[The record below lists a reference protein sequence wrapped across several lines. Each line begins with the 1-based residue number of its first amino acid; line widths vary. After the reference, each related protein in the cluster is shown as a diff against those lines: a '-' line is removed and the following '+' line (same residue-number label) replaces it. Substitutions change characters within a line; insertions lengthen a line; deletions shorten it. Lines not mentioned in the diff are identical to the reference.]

1 MTSRESS
8 PANSHLQWG
17 TPPWRVDFRPPK
29 PGMPKAVDVAIV
41 GAGFTG
47 LAAASW
53 LRLLAPE
60 KSVAVFEAFEI
71 GAGASGRTGGLVLT
85 ESAAGDL
92 PGLGDV
98 LSGFSGILETL
109 GIECELDL
117 PGVWEISRSSP
128 IANSKIDWTDSG
140 ALRVSKELEGGT
152 LNPGMLVTGL
162 ARKAHALGA
171 MIFEHHRVARIDWTT
186 VPCLHFAGA
195 GLRLRQIEAKK
206 VLLATNALSLPLTHL
221 QASTTPMLTLAV
233 ESEPIGEK
241 ELEKLGLAERKP
253 FYTSDLPYLWG
264 RLRRDRSIVWGAIRV
279 DPPEGGTLEKVD
291 IRTPEI
297 SGIFDALEDRIRRMH
312 PVVDQVKFR
321 ARWGGPILFRPDWKP
336 VFGVHPESHNAIV
349 LGAYAGHGVALSSY
363 LGKWAVEALLGT
375 RTLPSWGAI
384 GGK

>member
-1 MTSRESS
+1 
-8 PANSHLQWG
+8 
-17 TPPWRVDFRPPK
+17 
-29 PGMPKAVDVAIV
+29 MPKAVDVAIV

-53 LRLLAPE
+53 MRLLAPE
-60 KSVAVFEAFEI
+60 KSVAVFEVFEI

-98 LSGFSGILETL
+98 LSGFTGILETL

-117 PGVWEISRSSP
+117 PGVWEISRSNP

-171 MIFEHHRVARIDWTT
+171 TIFENHRVARVDWKPAPT
-186 VPCLHFAGA
+186 LHFAGA
-195 GLRLRQIEAKK
+195 GLRQRQIDAGK
-206 VLLATNALSLPLTHL
+206 VLLATNALSLQLAHL
-221 QASTTPMLTLAV
+221 DTTTTPMLTLAT

-241 ELEKLGLAERKP
+241 ELEKVGLAERKP

-291 IRTPEI
+291 IRTPEV
-297 SGIFDALEDRIRRMH
+297 SAIFDALENRIRRLH
-312 PVVDQVKFR
+312 PVLDQVKFR

-349 LGAYAGHGVALSSY
+349 LGAFAGHGVALSSY

-375 RTLPSWGAI
+375 RTLPSWGAV